1 VKALV
6 RSTDGF
12 EVGRFEVVF
21 PIVATLEWVEA
32 HDGTGITAYAKRW
45 DSNGFVPAPAA
56 RRVIPPLEFLQ
67 CFTPEERAAI
77 RAAAAASPELAD
89 WIDQA
94 RFAREI
100 ELDAPTTAA
109 GLDCPAGRSA
119 SNHTPPRRGNPLGN
133 LST

>member
-6 RSTDGF
+6 RRDDGIV
-12 EVGRFEVVF
+12 VGLFNTVF
-21 PIVATLEWVEA
+21 PVIATLEWVEA
-32 HDGTGITAYAKRW
+32 GDAAGIAPYTTRQ
-45 DSNGFVPAPAA
+45 DSSAFVSAPAA

-67 CFTPEERAAI
+67 RFTAAERTTI

-100 ELDAPTTAA
+100 DLDAPTTAA
-109 GLDCPAGRSA
+109 GLDALVGAGLLPVDRKA
-119 SNHTPPRRGNPLGN
+119 AVLA
-133 LST
+133 